1 MFKWLGK
8 LWRRDTAPDIHDY
21 GRYVNKPV
29 IQRALA
35 MVMNMSQ
42 TDLVRLVGKS
52 DVYLNND
59 KLDLTHLVL
68 RMESGGYEI
77 KIPAQN
83 KIWRF
88 FIA

>member
-1 MFKWLGK
+1 MLKWLVEK
-8 LWRRDTAPDIHDY
+8 LGRKQAPDVHDY

-29 IQRALA
+29 VQRALA

-42 TDLVRLVGKS
+42 TDLVRLVGKT
-52 DVYLNND
+52 DVYLNDD